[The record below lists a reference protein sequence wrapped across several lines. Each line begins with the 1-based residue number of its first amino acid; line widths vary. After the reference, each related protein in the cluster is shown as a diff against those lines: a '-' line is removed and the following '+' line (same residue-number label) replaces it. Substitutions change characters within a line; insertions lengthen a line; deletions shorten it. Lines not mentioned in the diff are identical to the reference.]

1 MAIEDAISFDTFNT
15 EGAEN
20 GSGVELGD
28 DYNTFRR
35 KTNGIINSGGGRLKI
50 FAQTLIKY
58 ESGALTYVNNFN
70 IANVTYKLEGNY
82 YQAFTIRFQEPS
94 ESGNLYCFGT
104 AGNTAATISLPG
116 ARGPAENSSTDI
128 ATVQFYGAD
137 SNKVS
142 VTMTS
147 QISGYRFFSSPF
159 NTIGVVIYTSDI

>member
-1 MAIEDAISFDTFNT
+1 MAIADAISFNTFNT

-50 FAQTLIKY
+50 FAHTLLKY
-58 ESGALTYVNNFN
+58 ENGVLSYENNFN

-82 YQAFTIRFQEPS
+82 YQAFVLRFQES
-94 ESGNLYCFGT
+94 SDTGNLYCFGT
-104 AGNTAATISLPG
+104 AGNTAQTISLPG
-116 ARGPAENSSTDI
+116 ARGPAENSSTDV
-128 ATVQFYGAD
+128 ATVQFYAAD
-137 SNKVS
+137 ANKVS

-147 QISGYRFFSSPF
+147 QIAGYRFFSSYF
-159 NTIGVVIYTSDI
+159 NTIGVVIYTSDT